1 MPSKKNS
8 LRFIIISL
16 LIFLLTFV
24 NAKGN
29 EELLRKAT
37 TRTLNIRS
45 QQQQQ
50 QRRHQPPIINH
61 AKHLKVRKQ
70 KDSNIIQDGPN
81 IVTPEIAYPTDGL
94 HNNIRGRQPSTALPA
109 SYLVGRTLDDLT
121 LSDMI
126 IATDV
131 EGCLHALNRTT
142 GELKWSI
149 NSSEFAPLVNIEQ
162 PSSMETK
169 ETLIV
174 EPYGDGLLYFFHA
187 NQGLQRIPASVS
199 QLIATSPV
207 YMRAQLVIDDL
218 GTIVEDEKVYTG
230 SRTSVMYTIDLD
242 SGDIISAYGAGTGN
256 FGKFFGKSKDN
267 EECPVDPSKLLTI
280 GKTIYELQISGQD
293 NSVYN
298 VTYSSWKPNSLDS
311 HLSLENTK
319 SEDSL
324 FITPFREKTLLAVET
339 DAQVA
344 KWISSE
350 FPGIVTTVFDV
361 FMDKSSLETVLVTHP
376 FQSIEDEETEADM
389 VYLEQIENQS
399 WVAFSTANYPSL
411 VKAAPLSKY
420 VSSDNWKKESI
431 FNDENLFKTAVTGV
445 HLLHKPKYQVAK
457 HNPVAPP
464 HTPLL
469 LDPVTYEPISLDPR
483 QVANNKNQQA
493 NTSGKKET
501 DDENNKDIKSSILLY
516 ILKFCYKIFENGLIL
531 IISLIILGCL
541 QKFHLIPP
549 LGTVLSIFGI
559 IPYGSVSTSVTTSNV
574 PSAKPEN
581 DSSILENDLDAK
593 DNSPA
598 STVDTLVKEPS
609 DGSEKKKRKRGTRG
623 GKKNKRKGNVLDIQE
638 SPDNLQNLTV
648 SDKVLGYGSSGT
660 VVFEGKFQGRPVAVK
675 RMLLDFC
682 DLADREIKLLTE
694 SDNHSNVIRYYCSE
708 STEKFLYIALELCN
722 ANLQDIIER
731 KNPHISIPD
740 SLIKSLD
747 PINIL
752 YQVASGVAYLHSLKI
767 IHRDLKPQNI
777 LMVST
782 KVIDKKTELECD
794 KIKILISDF
803 GLCKKLEAD
812 QSSFRTNMHNPAGTT
827 GWRAPELLDGSSS
840 RNSDISGNTITSRI
854 DILQETSIASTGS
867 FYDPYS
873 KQRLTRA
880 VDIFSLGCVFY
891 YVLSKG
897 QHPFGDKYIREAN
910 IITGE
915 YDLGLLKQTVEYE
928 SVALEAIDLVRRMI
942 SKNPNER
949 PTAAAILKHP
959 LFWSVSKKLM
969 FLLKFSDRFEVE
981 NKEPSNRLLM
991 KLNDVSSRVVKN
1003 RNWSSKFD
1011 ENFMQ
1016 NLGKYRKYHFE
1027 RVLDLLRAIRNK
1039 YHHFVDLPEDLA
1051 SEMGPIPGGFYEYFI
1066 RKFPNLLMELYLYV
1080 EENMTDDQMFV
1091 EFF

>member
-1 MPSKKNS
+1 MPSKKNP
-8 LRFIIISL
+8 LRLIVISV
-16 LIFLLTFV
+16 LIFLLAFATA
-24 NAKGN
+24 NGN
-29 EELLRKAT
+29 DKLLRKAT
-37 TRTLNIRS
+37 TSTLNIRS
-45 QQQQQ
+45 QQQRQQ
-50 QRRHQPPIINH
+50 QQQPHIIGH
-61 AKHLKVRKQ
+61 AKHLNLQKQ
-70 KDSNIIQDGPN
+70 RNNNIIQEGPN
-81 IVTPEIAYPTDGL
+81 IVTPEITYSTDGV
-94 HNNIRGRQPSTALPA
+94 HNSIRGRQPSTALPA
-109 SYLVGRTLDDLT
+109 SYLVGRTLNDLT
-121 LSDMI
+121 LSDLI

-142 GELKWSI
+142 GVLKWSV

-174 EPYGDGLLYFFHA
+174 EPSGDGLLYFFHA

-199 QLIATSPV
+199 QLIDTSPV
-207 YMRAQLVIDDL
+207 YMRAQLVIDDS
-218 GTIVEDEKVYTG
+218 GTIVEDEKIYTG

-242 SGDIISAYGAGTGN
+242 SGDIVSAYGATTGN
-256 FGKFFGKSKDN
+256 FGKYFKNSNDN
-267 EECPVDPSKLLTI
+267 EECPVDPSKLLNI
-280 GKTIYELQISGQD
+280 GKAIYNLQISGQD

-339 DAQVA
+339 DTQVA

-361 FMDKSSLETVLVTHP
+361 FVDNYSFETVLVTHP
-376 FQSIEDEETEADM
+376 FQSIEDEESEEDM
-389 VYLEQIENQS
+389 VYLEQIENHS
-399 WVAFSTANYPSL
+399 WVAFSTDNYPSL

-445 HLLHKPKYQVAK
+445 HLLHKPKYQVAN
-457 HNPVAPP
+457 HNPIAPP

-483 QVANNKNQQA
+483 QVANNKVQQA
-493 NTSGKKET
+493 NASGKKEVG
-501 DDENNKDIKSSILLY
+501 DEKNRRIKSSVFLY

-549 LGTVLSIFGI
+549 LGTVLGIFGI
-559 IPYGSVSTSVTTSNV
+559 VPYGTGATNETTSNEPAV
-574 PSAKPEN
+574 KVEDNTNTSEKEAGAK
-581 DSSILENDLDAK
+581 DSSPI
-593 DNSPA
+593 
-598 STVDTLVKEPS
+598 STLDTLVKEAS
-609 DGSEKKKRKRGTRG
+609 EGSEKKKRKRGARG
-623 GKKNKRKGNVLDIQE
+623 GKKNKRKGHILDIQE
-638 SPDNLQNLTV
+638 SPDNLKSLTV
-648 SDKVLGYGSSGT
+648 SDKILGYGSSGT

-731 KNPHISIPD
+731 KNPQISIPD

-747 PINIL
+747 PVNIL
-752 YQVASGVAYLHSLKI
+752 YQIASGVEYLHSLKI

-782 KVIDKKTELECD
+782 KVIDKKTELEYD

-840 RNSDISGNTITSRI
+840 RNLDISGNTITSRN
-854 DILQETSIASTGS
+854 DSLQDTSIASTGS

-891 YVLSKG
+891 YVLSRG
-897 QHPFGDKYIREAN
+897 EHPFGDKYIREAN

-915 YDLGLLKQTVEYE
+915 YDLGLLKQTVDYE
-928 SVALEAIDLVRRMI
+928 SVALEATDLVGRMI

-949 PTAAAILKHP
+949 PTAAAVLKHP

-981 NKEPSNRLLM
+981 NKEPSNLLLV
-991 KLNDVSSRVVKN
+991 KLNDVSSTVIKN

-1011 ENFMQ
+1011 QKFMD

-1039 YHHFVDLPEDLA
+1039 YHHFIDLPPDLA
-1051 SEMGPIPGGFYEYFI
+1051 NEMGPIPGGFYEYFI
-1066 RKFPNLLMELYLYV
+1066 KKFPNLLMEVYLYV
-1080 EENMTDDQMFV
+1080 EENMADDQMFV

>member
-1 MPSKKNS
+1 MPSKKNP
-8 LRFIIISL
+8 LRLIVISV
-16 LIFLLTFV
+16 LIFLLAFATA
-24 NAKGN
+24 NGN
-29 EELLRKAT
+29 DKLLRKAT
-37 TRTLNIRS
+37 TSTLNIRS
-45 QQQQQ
+45 QQQRQQ
-50 QRRHQPPIINH
+50 QQQPHIIGH
-61 AKHLKVRKQ
+61 AKHLNLQKQ
-70 KDSNIIQDGPN
+70 RDNNIIQEGPN
-81 IVTPEIAYPTDGL
+81 IVTPEITYSTDGV
-94 HNNIRGRQPSTALPA
+94 HNSIRGRQPSTALPA
-109 SYLVGRTLDDLT
+109 SYLVGRTLNDLT
-121 LSDMI
+121 LSDLI

-142 GELKWSI
+142 GALKWSV

-174 EPYGDGLLYFFHA
+174 EPSGDGLLYFFHA

-199 QLIATSPV
+199 QLIDTSPV
-207 YMRAQLVIDDL
+207 YMRAQLVIDDS
-218 GTIVEDEKVYTG
+218 GTVVEDEKIYTG

-242 SGDIISAYGAGTGN
+242 SGDIVSAYGATTGN
-256 FGKFFGKSKDN
+256 FGKYFKNSNDN
-267 EECPVDPSKLLTI
+267 EECPVDPSKLLNI
-280 GKTIYELQISGQD
+280 GKAIYNLQISGQD

-339 DAQVA
+339 DTQVA

-361 FMDKSSLETVLVTHP
+361 FVDNYSFETVLVAHP
-376 FQSIEDEETEADM
+376 FQSIEDEESEDM
-389 VYLEQIENQS
+389 VYLEQIENHS
-399 WVAFSTANYPSL
+399 WVAFSTDNYPSL

-445 HLLHKPKYQVAK
+445 HLLHKPKYQVAN
-457 HNPVAPP
+457 HNPIAPP

-483 QVANNKNQQA
+483 QVANNKVQQA
-493 NTSGKKET
+493 NASGKKEVG
-501 DDENNKDIKSSILLY
+501 DEKNRHIKSSVFLY

-549 LGTVLSIFGI
+549 LGTVLGIFGI
-559 IPYGSVSTSVTTSNV
+559 VPYGTGATNETTSNEPAV
-574 PSAKPEN
+574 KVEDNSNTSEKEVGAK
-581 DSSILENDLDAK
+581 DSSPI
-593 DNSPA
+593 
-598 STVDTLVKEPS
+598 STLDTLGKEAS
-609 DGSEKKKRKRGTRG
+609 EGSEKKKRKRGTRG
-623 GKKNKRKGNVLDIQE
+623 GKKNKRKGHILDIQE
-638 SPDNLQNLTV
+638 SPDNLQSLTV
-648 SDKVLGYGSSGT
+648 SDKILGYGSSGT

-731 KNPHISIPD
+731 KNPQISIPD
-740 SLIKSLD
+740 SLVKSLD
-747 PINIL
+747 PVNIL
-752 YQVASGVAYLHSLKI
+752 YQIASGVEYLHSLKI

-782 KVIDKKTELECD
+782 KVIDKKTELEYD

-840 RNSDISGNTITSRI
+840 RNLDISGNTITSRN
-854 DILQETSIASTGS
+854 DSLQDTSIASTGS

-891 YVLSKG
+891 YVLSRG
-897 QHPFGDKYIREAN
+897 EHPFGDKYIREAN

-915 YDLGLLKQTVEYE
+915 YDLGLLKQTVDYE
-928 SVALEAIDLVRRMI
+928 SVALEATDLVGRMI

-949 PTAAAILKHP
+949 PTAAAVLKHP
-959 LFWSVSKKLM
+959 FFWSVSKKLM

-981 NKEPSNRLLM
+981 NKEPSNLLLV
-991 KLNDVSSRVVKN
+991 KLNDVSSTVIKN

-1011 ENFMQ
+1011 QKFMD

-1039 YHHFVDLPEDLA
+1039 YHHFIDLPPDLA
-1051 SEMGPIPGGFYEYFI
+1051 NEMGPIPGGFYEYFI
-1066 RKFPNLLMELYLYV
+1066 KKFPNLLMEVYLYV
-1080 EENMTDDQMFV
+1080 EENMADDQMFV